1 MVVATTG
8 GRLELGGRLQIFLF
22 GFLVPLIG
30 GQTFMCVKSPAF
42 HFVDKSFKET
52 VIVLKGI
59 IDNLLSSVTIDIAGG
74 QVFGKNL
81 LSKAKRHTFPSE
93 LSARSVDS
101 SCLSEIAKK
110 NAVHDALR

>member
-1 MVVATTG
+1 MLVATTG
-8 GRLELGGRLQIFLF
+8 GCLELGGRLQVFLF

-42 HFVDKSFKET
+42 HFVDKSFKDT

-59 IDNLLSSVTIDIAGG
+59 IHDLFSSVTIDIAGG

-81 LSKAKRHTFPSE
+81 FYRIY
-93 LSARSVDS
+93 R
-101 SCLSEIAKK
+101 
-110 NAVHDALR
+110 R